1 MVPIETPED
10 QIPED
15 WLDLIDKDE
24 YYEEVT
30 MVTQALVERLSEYF
44 NLPKPSQDLV
54 ILALKDLWD
63 KSFEAT
69 FDILKS
75 IIKYKT
81 VIGLF
86 DRHWG
91 HLFPRNEDGDLILT
105 PDVIALAHNKAEAEV
120 REAIERNKEELKEA
134 GLLYEWLDI
143 DADFM
148 N

>member
-1 MVPIETPED
+1 MASIEKPGA
-10 QIPED
+10 QIPD
-15 WLDLIDKDE
+15 NWLDLIDKDE

-30 MVTQALVERLSEYF
+30 MVTHVLVDQLSEYF
-44 NLPKPSQDLV
+44 NLPIASQDLV

-63 KSFEAT
+63 KSLEAT

-81 VIGLF
+81 VMSLF

-91 HLFPRNEDGDLILT
+91 HLFPRDEDGDLILT
-105 PDVIALAHNKAEAEV
+105 PEVLALTHGSVEAEV
-120 REAIERNKEELKEA
+120 SEAIKRNRDELKQA
-134 GLLYEWLDI
+134 GLLFEWMDI
-143 DADFM
+143 NADFL

>member
-1 MVPIETPED
+1 MAVIETPGD
-10 QIPED
+10 QIPND

-24 YYEEVT
+24 YYEEMT
-30 MVTQALVERLSEYF
+30 MVTQDLVERLSKF
-44 NLPKPSQDLV
+44 FDLPIPSQDLV

-63 KSFEAT
+63 KTLEAT

-81 VIGLF
+81 VMGLF

-91 HLFPRNEDGDLILT
+91 HLFPRDEDGELILT
-105 PDVIALAHNKAEAEV
+105 LEVIALAHDKAEAEV
-120 REAIERNKEELKEA
+120 REAIERNEEELKEA

-143 DADFM
+143 DADFL